1 MVVLFRAK
9 FKALKQ
15 RHLMARKCPLGII
28 FPMLSLQLVTFGFV
42 TQDQQTHGRAS
53 SQRKTIL
60 TLVFKSETQ
69 CGLDSQAMSST
80 CFFGTEKKTADLIL
94 LSCILRHCTYQ
105 NQQ

>member
-42 TQDQQTHGRAS
+42 TQDQQTLGRAS

-80 CFFGTEKKTADLIL
+80 CFFGTEKKLLIGF
-94 LSCILRHCTYQ
+94 S
-105 NQQ
+105 